1 MALKEEVSRVGR
13 RTLKVA
19 GVIVGCSVIL
29 ALIEAT
35 QVYLASTDLEPTRIT
50 WRVAFE
56 KTLPSWLVLA
66 ALTPGILFLSNRFSF
81 ERRNW
86 RRSLAVHAL
95 AGVIFAFTHLAGTEL
110 LYLAVAEKT
119 KGFRTG
125 FSQLLHFYFA
135 LDMLTYWA
143 IVAACLGFFY
153 YREYRNRELT
163 ASRLETSLSEARLQA
178 LRAQLNPHFLFN
190 TLNAISA
197 LALKGEPVV
206 VAEMLGRLSDLLRAT
221 LDHGRDAEIPL
232 ARELEFLDSYLAIQ
246 RLRFGDRF
254 TVTQR
259 IPPDTLQ
266 TLVPTLILQPIIEN
280 AVVHGVGAQLGG
292 GSIEICATRNNGVL
306 RLEVRDSGPGF
317 RSARPDEGIGLGN
330 TRSRLE
336 QLYGTGYAFE
346 CGSPPEGGAVV
357 RITIPA
363 HSGPRRPT
371 S

>member
-1 MALKEEVSRVGR
+1 MTQPAEMSRVR
-13 RTLKVA
+13 RQILQVA
-19 GVIVGCSVIL
+19 GVIVGCSIIL

-35 QVYLASTDLEPTRIT
+35 QVYLASTDMEPMRIT

-56 KTLPSWLVLA
+56 KTMPSWLVLA
-66 ALTPGILFLSNRFSF
+66 ALTPGILYLSNRFPF

-86 RRSLAVHAL
+86 VRSLAVHAL
-95 AGVIFAFTHLAGTEL
+95 AGVVFAFAHLAGTEL
-110 LYLAVAEKT
+110 LYLSVAEKT
-119 KGFRTG
+119 KGFRSG

-135 LDMLTYWA
+135 LDVFTYWA
-143 IVAACLGFFY
+143 IVAACLGFYY

-163 ASRLETSLSEARLQA
+163 ASRLQASLTEARLEA

-197 LALKGEPVV
+197 LSLKGEPVV

-221 LDHGRDAEIPL
+221 LDHGRTQEIPL

-246 RLRFGDRF
+246 RLRFGERF

-259 IPPDTLQ
+259 ISPETLDA
-266 TLVPTLILQPIIEN
+266 LVPSLILQPIVEN
-280 AVVHGVGAQLGG
+280 AVVHGIGKQLGR
-292 GSIEICATRNNGVL
+292 GSIDISATRDNGVL

-317 RSARPDEGIGLGN
+317 TALPDEGIGLGN

-346 CGSPPEGGAVV
+346 CGRAPEGGAVV

-363 HSGPRRPT
+363 HLEPRHAT
-371 S
+371 A

>member
-1 MALKEEVSRVGR
+1 MTNLAGHSRVR
-13 RTLKVA
+13 PQILNIA
-19 GVIVGCSVIL
+19 GVIAGCSIIL

-35 QVYLASTDLEPTRIT
+35 QVYLASTDMESMRIT

-56 KTLPSWLVLA
+56 KTMPSWLVLA
-66 ALTPGILFLSNRFSF
+66 ALTPGILYLSNRFPF

-86 RRSLAVHAL
+86 ERSLAVHAL
-95 AGVIFAFTHLAGTEL
+95 AGVVFAFTHLAGTEL
-110 LYLAVAEKT
+110 LYISVADKT

-135 LDMLTYWA
+135 LDVFTYWA
-143 IVAACLGFFY
+143 IVAACLGFYY

-163 ASRLETSLSEARLQA
+163 ASKLQASLTEARLEA

-197 LALKGEPVV
+197 LALKGESAI

-221 LDHGRDAEIPL
+221 LDHGRAAEIPL
-232 ARELEFLDSYLAIQ
+232 ARELEFLDRYLAIQ
-246 RLRFGDRF
+246 RLRFGERF
-254 TVTQR
+254 TVTRR
-259 IPPDTLQ
+259 ISPETLP
-266 TLVPTLILQPIIEN
+266 TLVPSLILQPIVEN
-280 AVVHGVGAQLGG
+280 AVVHGIAKQLGH
-292 GSIEICATRNNGVL
+292 GSIDISATRDNGVL

-317 RSARPDEGIGLGN
+317 AASRPDEGIGLGN

-336 QLYGTGYAFE
+336 QLYGTGYAVE
-346 CGSPPEGGAVV
+346 CGRPPEGGAVV

-363 HSGPRRPT
+363 HFESPHPT
-371 S
+371 A

>member
-1 MALKEEVSRVGR
+1 MTDLEQSRVR
-13 RTLKVA
+13 RQIVNIA
-19 GVIVGCSVIL
+19 GVIVGCSIIL

-35 QVYLASTDLEPTRIT
+35 QVYLASTDMDPMKVT

-66 ALTPGILFLSNRFSF
+66 ALTPGILYLSNRFPF
-81 ERRNW
+81 PRRNW
-86 RRSLAVHAL
+86 GPSLAVHAL
-95 AGVIFAFTHLAGTEL
+95 AGVVFAFAHLAGTEL
-110 LYLAVAEKT
+110 LYLTVAEHS
-119 KGFRTG
+119 KGFQAG

-135 LDMLTYWA
+135 LDVFTYWA
-143 IVAACLGFFY
+143 IVAACLGFYY

-163 ASRLETSLSEARLQA
+163 ASRLQASLTEARLEA

-197 LALKGEPVV
+197 LALKGEQVV

-221 LDHGRDAEIPL
+221 LDHARDPEIPL

-246 RLRFGDRF
+246 RLRFGERF

-259 IPPDTLQ
+259 ISPESLE
-266 TLVPTLILQPIIEN
+266 TLVPSLILQPIVEN
-280 AVVHGVGAQLGG
+280 AVVHGVAKQVGH
-292 GSIEICATRNNGVL
+292 GSIDISATRDNGVL

-317 RSARPDEGIGLGN
+317 ASTRPEEGIGLGN

-336 QLYGTGYAFE
+336 QLYGTGYGFE
-346 CGSPPEGGAVV
+346 CGRPAEGGALV

-363 HSGPRRPT
+363 HLEPRHPT
-371 S
+371 T

>member
-1 MALKEEVSRVGR
+1 MTDLEQSRVR
-13 RTLKVA
+13 RQIFNIA
-19 GVIVGCSVIL
+19 GVIVGCSIIL

-35 QVYLASTDLEPTRIT
+35 QVYLASTDMEPMKVT

-66 ALTPGILFLSNRFSF
+66 ALTPGILYLSNRFPF
-81 ERRNW
+81 PRRNW
-86 RRSLAVHAL
+86 GPSLAVHAL
-95 AGVIFAFTHLAGTEL
+95 AGVVFAFAHLAGTEL
-110 LYLAVAEKT
+110 LYLTVAEHS
-119 KGFRTG
+119 KGFQAG

-135 LDMLTYWA
+135 LDVFTYWA
-143 IVAACLGFFY
+143 IVAACLGFYY

-163 ASRLETSLSEARLQA
+163 ASKLQASLTEARLEA

-197 LALKGEPVV
+197 LALKGEQAV

-221 LDHGRDAEIPL
+221 LDQARDPEIPL

-246 RLRFGDRF
+246 RLRFGERF
-254 TVTQR
+254 TVRQR
-259 IPPDTLQ
+259 ISPESLE
-266 TLVPTLILQPIIEN
+266 TLVPSLILQPIVEN
-280 AVVHGVGAQLGG
+280 AVVHGVAKQVGH
-292 GSIEICATRNNGVL
+292 GSIDISATRDNGVL
-306 RLEVRDSGPGF
+306 QLEVRDSGPGF
-317 RSARPDEGIGLGN
+317 ASTRPEEGIGLGN

-346 CGSPPEGGAVV
+346 CSRPAEGGALV

-363 HSGPRRPT
+363 HLEPRHPT
-371 S
+371 A

>member
-1 MALKEEVSRVGR
+1 MTDLEKSRVR
-13 RTLKVA
+13 RRILNVA

-35 QVYLASTDLEPTRIT
+35 QVYLASTDMEPTRVT

-66 ALTPGILFLSNRFSF
+66 ALTPGILYLSNRFPF

-86 RRSLAVHAL
+86 GRSLAVHAL
-95 AGVIFAFTHLAGTEL
+95 AGVVFAFTHLAGTEL
-110 LYLAVAEKT
+110 LYLTVAEKT
-119 KGFRTG
+119 KGFFSG

-135 LDMLTYWA
+135 LDVFTYWA
-143 IVAACLGFFY
+143 IVAACLGFYY

-163 ASRLETSLSEARLQA
+163 ASKLQASLTEARLEA

-221 LDHGRDAEIPL
+221 LDHGRAPEIPL

-246 RLRFGDRF
+246 RLRFGERF
-254 TVTQR
+254 TVTQH
-259 IPPDTLQ
+259 ISPETLE
-266 TLVPTLILQPIIEN
+266 TLVPSLILQPIVEN
-280 AVVHGVGAQLGG
+280 AVVHGVGKQLGN
-292 GSIEICATRNNGVL
+292 GSIDISATRDNGVL

-317 RSARPDEGIGLGN
+317 APAQPNEGIGLGN

-346 CGSPPEGGAVV
+346 CGRPAEGGAVV

-363 HSGPRRPT
+363 HLEPRHPT
-371 S
+371 A